1 MKKANIKELQA
12 LAAMDDKDIDI
23 SDIPETVG
31 WDSAEIGKFY
41 RPIKK
46 KLTIRLDAD
55 VVEWFKRNNRHYQSA
70 INKALREYIQSPGSY
85 QG

>member
-1 MKKANIKELQA
+1 MKKTTIKEIEA
-12 LAAMDDKDIDI
+12 LAVKDDKDIDT
-23 SDIPETVG
+23 SDVPETTD

-55 VVEWFKRNNRHYQSA
+55 VVEWFKRKNKHYQSA
-70 INKALREYIQSPGSY
+70 INKALREHIQSPDS
-85 QG
+85 

>member
-1 MKKANIKELQA
+1 MKKKTIKELEA
-12 LAAMDDKDIDI
+12 LATLDDKDIDT
-23 SDIPETVG
+23 SEIPETTD

-55 VVEWFKRNNRHYQSA
+55 VVEWFKRNNKHYQSA
-70 INKALREYIQSPGSY
+70 INKALREHIQSPGR
-85 QG
+85 